1 MKLTFLFLTIAFLH
15 VYSAFSQNI
24 TLSEKRASIKSI
36 FAAIEAQTGY
46 VVFYNKEHLQKAT
59 PVSVDVHD
67 MPLRPFLDLV
77 LREEPVTYEI
87 SQKDILIRKK
97 PDPPA
102 RTADEI
108 SGVVRNASGQPIAG
122 ASVKVKKSGLSVIT
136 DDQGK
141 FTVPA
146 TEGDVLTITYPG
158 HAPYEVLV
166 GKEKNLQIVLK
177 RSHFIGAVTDSA
189 SAKPMS
195 GVSVGVQGSLQGT
208 STDKDGHFEL
218 DLAENETTLLFTY
231 VGYKPQE
238 KKLQKGSAVIIQL
251 APAADTSG
259 EVVVVAYGKQ
269 KKSSMVASITS
280 IDPKE
285 LKGASSNITT
295 MLAGR
300 VAGLISF
307 QQSGEP
313 GKDNASFFV
322 RGVGSFGAG
331 KVDPLILIDG
341 MESTPD
347 DLARLQPD
355 DIAGFSVLKDAAA
368 SALYGARG
376 ANGVILVNT
385 KTGVPGKAR
394 FNVRAESNLSGNT
407 QNFKFA
413 DNVTYMNLANEAVL
427 TRDPLGVLP
436 YDQNKIDHT
445 AKGDDP
451 LLYPNNNWID
461 QLIKPYTVNEKFDM
475 NVSGGAKAAQYY
487 ISGTYNIDN
496 GVLRSVEGS
505 NVSNNIKLGKAAVR
519 SNITVNI
526 TPTTTGTIRTSAE
539 FDDYHG
545 PINGGGAV
553 FNQAEWS
560 NPVMFPAWYP
570 ASYDPVAKHVLF
582 GNNLIPGSG
591 SLYNNPYANMVSG
604 FQAYNTSTVNVQ
616 IELAQNWNFITP
628 GLASR
633 FMMYTQRYGYF
644 DLNRSYTPFYYNL
657 TPGPDGKVD
666 QLNVLNPG
674 SGTEYLNYNAGA
686 RTLNTTTY
694 AEFANTYNR
703 TFNKVHAIGGMVIGI
718 VRNYLTT
725 VATDLQSSLPARNLG
740 VSGRF
745 TYAYDNR
752 YLTEL
757 NFGYNGSERFAANH
771 RFGFFPS
778 GGVAW
783 NVANE
788 KFFEPLITSITR
800 LKLRLTYGLVG
811 NDQIGNPNDRF
822 FYLSNVNPNDNSRG
836 YHWGASQNNYSPGY
850 SISRYANNNIT
861 WEQAKTINYGL
872 DLTLRNGLD
881 LTVDLY
887 HSTRSDILM
896 QRTTIPSSMG
906 AEAPIYANVGKASTH
921 GIDLALEYKKTLN
934 KDVWLQGRATLTY
947 ASSKYLVDEEP
958 NYGPGLGYLSHV
970 GNSIN
975 QTYGLIAER
984 LFVDDAEAAKSPV
997 QSFGGT
1003 DPVRGGDI
1011 KYRDVNG
1018 DGQINSQDMV
1028 PLGWPTVPEITYGFG
1043 LSTGYKAFDFNVF
1056 FQGSA
1061 RVSFFIAPHDIAP
1074 FALNGSYQNGL
1085 LRAIADDHW
1094 SEGNQNAYAFWPRLS
1109 PDFNNNNTQTSSW
1122 WLRNGSFLRLKT
1134 AEIGYTMPKKVLD
1147 RIHFGSMRI
1156 YVNGQNLAIFS
1167 PFKLWDPEMGG
1178 NGLGYPVQSVYNAGI
1193 MMGF

>member
-1 MKLTFLFLTIAFLH
+1 MKLTILFLTVVFWH
-15 VYSAFSQNI
+15 VSTAFSQNI
-24 TLSEKRASIKSI
+24 TLNEKRASIKSV
-36 FAAIEAQTGY
+36 FSAIEAQTGF
-46 VVFYNKEHLQKAT
+46 VVFYNKEHLQNAA

-67 MPLRPFLDLV
+67 MPLKEFLDLV
-77 LREEPVTYEI
+77 LRSEPVTYEI
-87 SQKDILIRKK
+87 SQKDILIKKK
-97 PDPPA
+97 PDLPVKA
-102 RTADEI
+102 ADDI
-108 SGVVRNASGQPIAG
+108 TGIVRNGSGQPVAG
-122 ASVKVKKSGLSVIT
+122 AVVKVKRTGLTVTT
-136 DDQGK
+136 DADGR

-146 TEGDVLTITYPG
+146 MAGDVLTITSSG
-158 HAPYEVLV
+158 HLPYEVLV
-166 GKEKNLQIVLK
+166 GKEKTLQIVLS
-177 RSHFIGAVTDSA
+177 RSHFIGSVMDSA
-189 SAKPMS
+189 SVKPMS
-195 GVSVGVQGSLQGT
+195 GVSVGVKGSLQGT

-218 DLAENETTLLFTY
+218 DLTENETTLLFTY
-231 VGYKPQE
+231 VGYKPLE
-238 KKLQKGSAVIIQL
+238 RKVQKGSAVIVQL
-251 APAADTSG
+251 APATDTTG

-355 DIAGFSVLKDAAA
+355 DLAGFSVLKDAAA

-385 KTGVPGKAR
+385 KTGVAGKAK
-394 FNVRAESNLSGNT
+394 FNVRAESNLSENT

-413 DNVTYMNLANEAVL
+413 DNVTYMKLADEAVL
-427 TRDPLGVLP
+427 TRDPLGILP

-451 LLYPNNNWID
+451 LQYPSNNWIN

-496 GVLRSVEGS
+496 GVLRSVSGS
-505 NVSNNIKLGKAAVR
+505 NVNNNIKLGKASVR
-519 SNITVNI
+519 SNVTLNI
-526 TPTTTGTIRTSAE
+526 TPTTTGVVRTSAQ
-539 FDDYHG
+539 FDDYTG

-553 FNQAEWS
+553 FNQAVWS
-560 NPVMFPAWYP
+560 NPVMFPAAYP
-570 ASYDPVAKHVLF
+570 ASYNPTAKHVLF
-582 GNNLIPGSG
+582 GNNFIPGTTTM
-591 SLYNNPYANMVSG
+591 YNNPYANMVSG

-616 IELAQNWNFITP
+616 IELSQNWNFVTP

-644 DLNRSYTPFYYNL
+644 DLNRSYSPFYYNL
-657 TPGPDGKVD
+657 LPDANGKLT
-666 QLNVLNPG
+666 QLNVLNPN
-674 SGTEYLNYNAGA
+674 SGTEYLGYNAGT

-703 TFNKVHAIGGMVIGI
+703 TFNKVHAVGGMVIGI

-725 VATDLQSSLPARNLG
+725 DATDLQSSLPARNMG

-745 TYAYDNR
+745 TYAYDSR
-752 YLTEL
+752 YLTEF

-778 GGVAW
+778 GGLAW

-800 LKLRLTYGLVG
+800 LKFRLTYGLVG
-811 NDQIGNPNDRF
+811 NDQIGSANDRF
-822 FYLSNVNPNDNSRG
+822 FYLSNVTPNDNTRG

-861 WEQAKTINYGL
+861 WEQAQTANLGM
-872 DLTLRNGLD
+872 DLTMRNGLD
-881 LTVDLY
+881 ITVDLY
-887 HSTRSDILM
+887 HSTRSNILM
-896 QRTTIPSSMG
+896 QRTTIPQSIG

-921 GIDLALEYKKTLN
+921 GVDLALEYKRTIN
-934 KDVWLQGRATLTY
+934 NHAWIQARGTLTY
-947 ASSKYLVDEEP
+947 AASKYLVNEEP
-958 NYGPGLGYLSHV
+958 HYPSSLAYLSHV
-970 GNSIN
+970 GKSIN
-975 QTYGLIAER
+975 QTYGYIAER

-997 QSFGGT
+997 QSLGGT

-1018 DGQINSQDMV
+1018 DGQITDQDMV
-1028 PLGWPTVPEITYGFG
+1028 PLGWPTIPEITYGFG
-1043 LSTGYKAFDFNVF
+1043 VSVGYKAFDFNVF
-1056 FQGSA
+1056 FQGLA
-1061 RVSFFIAPHDIAP
+1061 RVSFFIAPHDVAP

-1085 LRAIADDHW
+1085 LKQIADDHW
-1094 SEGNQNAYAFWPRLS
+1094 SEDNPNPYAFWPRLS
-1109 PDFNNNNTQTSSW
+1109 GNFNTNNTQTSSW

-1134 AEIGYTMPKKVLD
+1134 AEIGYTMPQKMLEK
-1147 RIHFGSMRI
+1147 IHFGSLRI

-1178 NGLGYPVQSVYNAGI
+1178 NGLGYPVQSVYNAGV